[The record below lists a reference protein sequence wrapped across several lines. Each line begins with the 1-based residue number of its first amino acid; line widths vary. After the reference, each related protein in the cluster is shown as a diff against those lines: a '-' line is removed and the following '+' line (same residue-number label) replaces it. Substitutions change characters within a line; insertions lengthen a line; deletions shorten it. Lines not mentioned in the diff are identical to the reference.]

1 MKAAVVNEFGLRRLQ
16 PDCRRQGSGQPGRP
30 VWDFLVMLP
39 GGSEWEIVFWE
50 EAANKMIVF
59 ITFIVI
65 FINFC
70 VFLLIWINLKKM

>member
-1 MKAAVVNEFGLRRLQ
+1 MQWWEPSERWASEASAGLPQTGKRTAGKTGVGFFGY
-16 PDCRRQGSGQPGRP
+16 
-30 VWDFLVMLP
+30 VAW
-39 GGSEWEIVFWE
+39 GSEWEIVFWE

-59 ITFIVI
+59 IMFTVI